1 MSIDAAAVLQT
12 VSIIRKQL
20 TRGITITIENY
31 HDGYSLRNMEY
42 YCETDCFNAPTISIG
57 PGKWGVGAFR
67 STLTSGTRGLL
78 CYELFG
84 KDWNFEERLFLLIG
98 WHIEST
104 RLSPKI
110 LTLKQVPVLGD
121 NTYFL
126 QVAQVD
132 SPTFPSKRS
141 ERRRVFEMLFE
152 NRTKARSSTIAL
164 HVNPTRVLD
173 YAPRSADEEIPEYYL
188 SICASMA
195 TTSIANL
202 KVELY
207 PYHRPL
213 NYTAEGPIQ
222 ISVPEQVSLVK
233 LVEKSFVTAE
243 NIVNDALEKL
253 GIDSGKNEDVKLDDG
268 GGENDQQG
276 KCSKDGRE

>member
-1 MSIDAAAVLQT
+1 MSIDTAALLQT

-20 TRGITITIENY
+20 TRGLTVTIENY
-31 HDGYSLRNMEY
+31 HLGYSLRNMEY

-84 KDWNFEERLFLLIG
+84 KEWSFADRLFLLIG
-98 WHIEST
+98 WH
-104 RLSPKI
+104 
-110 LTLKQVPVLGD
+110 VPVLGD

-126 QVAQVD
+126 QIAQID
-132 SPTFPSKRS
+132 SPTFPSKKS
-141 ERRRVFEMLFE
+141 ERHRVFEMLFE
-152 NRTKARSSTIAL
+152 NKIKAGSSTIAL
-164 HVNPTRVLD
+164 HVNPTHVLD
-173 YAPRSADEEIPEYYL
+173 DAPKSADKETPEHYF
-188 SICASMA
+188 SVCASMA

-207 PYHRPL
+207 PYQQSL
-213 NYTAEGPIQ
+213 YYTAEGPIQ
-222 ISVPEQVSLVK
+222 ISVPERISLAK

-243 NIVNDALEKL
+243 NIVNDALQKYM
-253 GIDSGKNEDVKLDDG
+253 GIDGDKNEDVKLDDG
-268 GGENDQQG
+268 DGGNDQ
-276 KCSKDGRE
+276 SSTKDEQNRQGRE